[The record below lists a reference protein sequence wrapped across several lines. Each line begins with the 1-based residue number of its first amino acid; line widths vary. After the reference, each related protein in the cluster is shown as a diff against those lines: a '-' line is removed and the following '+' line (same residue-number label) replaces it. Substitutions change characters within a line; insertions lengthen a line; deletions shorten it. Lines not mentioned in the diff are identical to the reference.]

1 MDETK
6 NMELIETEEMESLR
20 KKYKESDGEVYEV
33 STTIQEDDDTE
44 KELSWLFR
52 KPKMASYDRYVKMAG
67 TSNTKALKTFILDN
81 IIPEQ
86 EDKMRDTLNEYPAHA
101 IGVGNKLLY
110 ILGFSQDAT
119 VKKL

>member
-1 MDETK
+1 MDGTK
-6 NMELIETEEMESLR
+6 NMELIEAGEMENLR

-33 STTIQEDDDTE
+33 SATIQEDDDTE

-52 KPKMASYDRYVKMAG
+52 RPKMASYDRYVKMAG

-86 EDKMRDTLNEYPAHA
+86 EARMRDTLIKYPAHA
-101 IGVGNKLLY
+101 ISVGNKLLY

>member
-1 MDETK
+1 MNETK
-6 NMELIETEEMESLR
+6 SSELMAMGDMDGLR
-20 KKYKESDGEVYEV
+20 KKYKASDGEIYEV

-44 KELSWLFR
+44 KELTWLFR
-52 KPKMASYDRYVKMAG
+52 RPQMASYDRYVKMAG